1 MLSSLLVVAHVLA
14 VFWLVAGIIGRGTSF
29 RLAARSDE
37 LAVLRTLAD
46 LGGRFERTMVRP
58 ATFVVLLTGLL
69 AAWLRGWPILGFL
82 QGGSVN
88 WVLAALVIYLS
99 IVPVI
104 IFIFLPKGRVYHAAL
119 EEATALGQVTAQ
131 LQAALNDPLVRA
143 ARVYEMA
150 MAAALAYLMI
160 MKPF

>member
-1 MLSSLLVVAHVLA
+1 MLPGLLVVAHVLA
-14 VFWLVAGIIGRGTSF
+14 AFWLVAGIIARGTCF
-29 RLAARSDE
+29 RLAAKSND

-88 WVLAALVIYLS
+88 WVLAALAIYLG

-104 IFIFLPKGRVYHAAL
+104 VFIFLPKGRVYHAAL
-119 EEATALGQVTAQ
+119 VEATELGQVTVQ
-131 LQAALNDPLVRA
+131 LEAALNDPLVRA
-143 ARVYEMA
+143 ARVYEMV

-160 MKPF
+160 VKPF